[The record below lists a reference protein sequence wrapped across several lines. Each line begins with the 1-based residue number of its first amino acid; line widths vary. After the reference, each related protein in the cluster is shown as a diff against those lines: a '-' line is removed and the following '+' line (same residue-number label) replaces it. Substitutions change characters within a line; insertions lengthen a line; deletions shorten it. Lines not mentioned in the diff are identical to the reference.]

1 MYHYLVHYFWLD
13 QNLVL
18 HARNTIKTRVYNTLS
33 EPGSN
38 NWQAGKP
45 LYNRSLEELRT
56 QAKSSRGCP
65 CHWTGCSCGP
75 AADAVPRSALRRRRN
90 NIRASA
96 SVSLWLPW
104 LHSLRV
110 SSVSYHTRQIS
121 FFLPYCVV
129 FLTIYVKLVLS
140 YHIDDLFLPKSIVNC
155 LNVVRKCVIVVR
167 KCIIVVRK
175 YVFDPVP

>member
-45 LYNRSLEELRT
+45 LYNRNLEELRT

-104 LHSLRV
+104 LHSLPV
-110 SSVSYHTRQIS
+110 SSDSYHTRQIS
-121 FFLPYCVV
+121 FFLPYSNMCSV
-129 FLTIYVKLVLS
+129 S
-140 YHIDDLFLPKSIVNC
+140 YHIRQIGFFLPYWWPFLTKNSTFINF
-155 LNVVRKCVIVVR
+155 VRYFWHLLYIFWLFC
-167 KCIIVVRK
+167 
-175 YVFDPVP
+175 